1 MATPARNGHSD
12 VASRHGLGAHS
23 AENTGNP
30 PLHLVPFAVSNFSL
44 QALAKGGIMMNYP
57 H

>member
-1 MATPARNGHSD
+1 MAARGWQGHSD
-12 VASRHGLGAHS
+12 VASRHSPGAHS
-23 AENTGNP
+23 AEITGNP

>member
-1 MATPARNGHSD
+1 MAARGRQGHSD
-12 VASRHGLGAHS
+12 VASRHRPGAHS